1 VSKLSVP
8 ARGFANAP
16 HPGKFKERVVRNSKS
31 VAVLAKVCAALIAL
45 LSLALAQTS
54 SATTAAAGTE
64 AKAIFAGGCFWCM
77 EPPFQKLPGVMRV
90 VSGYSGGGSSNPT
103 YAQVSAGNSGHLEV
117 VEVIYD
123 SARISYSQ
131 LLDVYWRNVDPTV
144 ANRQFCDVG
153 PQYRSAIFVATPEER
168 RLAEASK
175 AGVAANP
182 RFSGRT
188 IHTEILDAAP
198 FWPAEDYHQDYAEK
212 NPLRYR
218 YYRWGCGRDA
228 RLREIWGDEAKE

>member
-1 VSKLSVP
+1 M
-8 ARGFANAP
+8 
-16 HPGKFKERVVRNSKS
+16 RNSRWV
-31 VAVLAKVCAALIAL
+31 VALAATGVALIAA
-45 LSLALAQTS
+45 LSPASAQAS
-54 SATTAAAGTE
+54 SATAAAAGAE
-64 AKAIFAGGCFWCM
+64 ARAVFAGGCFWCM
-77 EPPFQKLPGVMRV
+77 EPPFQKLPGVVRV
-90 VSGYSGGGSSNPT
+90 VSGYSGGGVSNPT
-103 YAQVSAGNSGHLEV
+103 YAQVSAGTSGHLEV

-123 SARISYSQ
+123 PARVSYAQ
-131 LLDVYWRNVDPTV
+131 LLDVYWRNIDPTV

-175 AGVAANP
+175 AGVAANR
-182 RFSGRT
+182 RFAGKT

-198 FWPAEDYHQDYAEK
+198 FWPAEDYHQDYAAK

-228 RLREIWGDEAKE
+228 RLRELWGDEAKE